1 MLLNRAGIAGL
12 IPHSGTMCLLG
23 GVVSWDASR
32 IRCTSRSHRDPHNP
46 LRADGRLPALC
57 AIEYAA
63 QAMAVHGGLAGSIS
77 APPRAGFLASVR
89 GVIINR
95 DRFDDL
101 EDELIVDAEKIL
113 GDEGR
118 VIYQFA
124 VQAGGLPIVSGRAAV
139 VLDTAFIHSSRTPA

>member
-1 MLLNRAGIAGL
+1 
-12 IPHSGTMCLLG
+12 MCLLD

-32 IRCTSRSHRDPHNP
+32 IRCASHSHRNADNP

-57 AIEYAA
+57 GIEYAA

-77 APPRAGFLASVR
+77 APPRSGFLASVR
-89 GVIINR
+89 GVIIHR

-101 EDELIVDAEKIL
+101 QDELIVDAEKML

-124 VQAGGLPIVSGRAAV
+124 VHSGGLPIVSGRAAV
-139 VLDTAFIHSSRTPA
+139 VLDAGFITSSRTPA

>member
-1 MLLNRAGIAGL
+1 MLLNHAGIAGL
-12 IPHSGTMCLLG
+12 IPPDGAMCLVD

-32 IRCTSRSHRDPHNP
+32 IRCTSRSHRDQDNP

-124 VQAGGLPIVSGRAAV
+124 VHAGGLPIVSGRAAV
-139 VLDTAFIHSSRTPA
+139 VLDTAFIHSSGTPA

>member
-12 IPHSGTMCLLG
+12 IPHSGAMCLLD
-23 GVVSWDASR
+23 GVVAWDALR
-32 IRCTSRSHRDPHNP
+32 IRCTSHSHFDPHNP

-101 EDELIVDAEKIL
+101 EEELIVDAETNL
-113 GDEGR
+113 GDAGR

-124 VQAGGLPIVSGRAAV
+124 VHAGGLPIVSGRAAV